1 MKKLPFFTLFATV
14 LFFACGKENVH
25 KCCSQA
31 PVFEQ
36 FGDAKLFIPNIFTP
50 NGDNVNDRFTVDG
63 PGIKTMTITI
73 KKDGQFAFQT
83 AKPFTE
89 FWDATA
95 AATGKYTF
103 TYQAQANDGTTKTG
117 SGEVCLVR
125 DEGIKNCSSCA
136 FSNQFDGNSFDSN
149 APNDESICD

>member
-1 MKKLPFFTLFATV
+1 MRNLLPITAAAAL

-36 FGDAKLFIPNIFTP
+36 FGDAKLFFPNIFTP
-50 NGDNVNDRFTVDG
+50 NGDGVNDQFKPDGTNIKSFTL
-63 PGIKTMTITI
+63 TI
-73 KKDGQFAFQT
+73 KKDGNQVYQT

-89 FWDATA
+89 IWDATA

-103 TYQAQANDGTTKTG
+103 TFQAQALDGTIKNG
-117 SGEVCLVR
+117 SGEFCLVR
-125 DEGIKNCSSCA
+125 DEHIANCTSCG
-136 FSNQFDGNSFDSN
+136 FSTQYDGTSYDSDI
-149 APNDESICD
+149 PSGESICD